1 MNALELLKK
10 RTQSNWL
17 VGQDAQAFLT
27 LAETLA
33 QEFAI
38 AKNDTRGQSILLAEP
53 DPIRFLAGF
62 LAAHSTYPQV
72 FLGNPQWGTVEWQ
85 QALAL
90 AQPDQ
95 VWGNCAYLKQPSA
108 SQNLD
113 LYQQSMPSPPKL
125 SNHSEKLILIP
136 TGGSS
141 GTIRFVMHRWD
152 TLAAAVSGFQEYF
165 QIATVNSLC
174 VLPLYHVSGLMQF
187 MRSFLSEGMLQIMTF
202 KALKIGQA
210 LPVNPSDWF
219 ISLVPTQLQAL
230 LTRPVLVQ
238 WLSQC
243 KTIFLGGAPSW
254 PQLLDQARIRGLPLA
269 PCYGSTE
276 TAAQIT
282 ALKPNDFLAGN
293 QSVGQ
298 MLPHAQVTIVDEQEQ
313 PVNAGTLGQVQI
325 RSDSLALGYYP
336 HGWSKQP
343 FTERATTSPTIF
355 KTDDAGYLD
364 EQGYL
369 TLVGRL
375 SNKIITGGE
384 NVFPAEVESAIRATG
399 LVIDVAVLGMP
410 DSYWGQCVTA
420 VYVPHVPTLVA
431 EEICAALQDSIARFK
446 HPKVWIP
453 VDSLPRNAQGK
464 LNQQTLQTIVNQR
477 KQNWG
482 M

>member
-1 MNALELLKK
+1 VNVLDLLKK
-10 RTQSNWL
+10 RTQHNWL

-27 LAETLA
+27 LTETLA
-33 QEFAI
+33 QEFAT
-38 AKNDTRGQSILLAEP
+38 AKKTNQGRAILLAEP

-72 FLGNPQWGTVEWQ
+72 FLGNPQWGMVEWQ
-85 QALAL
+85 QALAI

-95 VWGNCAYLKQPSA
+95 IWGNCAKPQSAAQSIDLGETPS
-108 SQNLD
+108 SPN
-113 LYQQSMPSPPKL
+113 PSNYPD
-125 SNHSEKLILIP
+125 NLILIP

-152 TLAAAVSGFQEYF
+152 TMAAAAYGLQHYF

-187 MRSFLSEGMLQIMTF
+187 MRSFLSGGKLQVMTF
-202 KALKIGQA
+202 KALKTGQA

-230 LTRPVLVQ
+230 LTQSALPQ
-238 WLSQC
+238 WLRQC
-243 KTIFLGGAPSW
+243 KAIFLGGAPSW
-254 PQLLDQARIRGLPLA
+254 PQLLDQARAKRLPLA

-282 ALKPNDFLAGN
+282 TLKPTDFLAGN

-298 MLPHAQVTIVDEQEQ
+298 LLPHAQVTIADDQGQSVA
-313 PVNAGTLGQVQI
+313 AGTLGQVQI
-325 RSDSLALGYYP
+325 VAESLALGYYP
-336 HGWSKQP
+336 HGWSGQWGEQP
-343 FTERATTSPTIF
+343 STERLTSPTVF

-364 EQGYL
+364 DQGYL

-375 SNKIITGGE
+375 RNKIITGGE
-384 NVFPAEVESAIRATG
+384 NVFPAEVEAAIRATG
-399 LVIDVAVLGMP
+399 LVTDVAVLGMP

-420 VYVPHVPTLVA
+420 IYVPHTPTLVA
-431 EEICAALQDSIARFK
+431 EDICAALQDTIARFK
-446 HPKVWIP
+446 RPKLWVP
-453 VDSLPRNAQGK
+453 VENLPRNAQGK
-464 LNQQTLQTIVNQR
+464 LNQQILQTTVNQW
-477 KQNWG
+477 KQNHG
-482 M
+482 L